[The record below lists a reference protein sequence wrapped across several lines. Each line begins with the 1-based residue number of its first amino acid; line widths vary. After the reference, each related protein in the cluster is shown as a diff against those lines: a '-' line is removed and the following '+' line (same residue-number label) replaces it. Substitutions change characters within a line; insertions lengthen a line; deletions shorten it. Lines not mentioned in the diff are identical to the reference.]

1 MECLQGK
8 KKKGSI
14 LKKSWERCKSFNDDQ
29 PQRALTP
36 TRLLSITPLR
46 RRPMVKSKSWST
58 FFPTTPLSPRVEKL
72 VGSNK
77 NNSRVGLISPK
88 GCLSVYVGPD
98 KQRFVLK
105 IECTNHPLFRM
116 LLEEAESVYGFQ
128 NDGPLLLPCEVHI
141 FLKILY
147 EMDAND
153 DYDDQ
158 TNTNSRCRFPR
169 NRSSYH
175 LLNPSN
181 RLIS

>member
-1 MECLQGK
+1 MECLQEK

-14 LKKSWERCKSFNDDQ
+14 LKKTWERCKSFNHGQ
-29 PQRALTP
+29 PQTCS
-36 TRLLSITPLR
+36 LLITPLR

-58 FFPTTPLSPRVEKL
+58 FFPTSPLSPRVEKL

-128 NDGPLLLPCEVHI
+128 SDGPLLLPCEVHI

-147 EMDAND
+147 EMDGND

-158 TNTNSRCRFPR
+158 TNTNSRCGFPR

-175 LLNPSN
+175 LLNPSD